1 MTFNLGFDGDFA
13 HRLNNFVTIMDK
25 MLYYGAKTAAV
36 VFALTMLVS
45 CSLLKFTL
53 STGEEPMPK
62 EEMNTRVMTRGFY
75 YELSND
81 IAETADSIA
90 KDAPMAVQVAATRW
104 KIRSTRVA
112 VTAAMQG
119 IPDVALADLWIL
131 CRRMNTRFGLAPDS
145 LLFFDRTPI
154 ARATAERLDHK
165 AEDLAREVLTPERF
179 ALMQRFVEVQSAENP
194 ATETDASNTTY
205 AWMQFL
211 KAEGVEPNYTT
222 GTVAEVLADVNDRVS
237 GQTQQ
242 ISNSLGWSKD
252 IIALQLQQDSMRHEI
267 GAQLDSL
274 ERNFNR
280 MVVVAE
286 HIPEI
291 SDKMM
296 QSVGDELSRF
306 VSSVDSSV
314 DNLFYETNRQR
325 NELQS
330 FITRERE
337 AMITDLRSSADEVVQ
352 NALDAVPGVV
362 GEVVFYVV
370 FGVLLL
376 LGVPFGLGFWLGGVR
391 QRARERREN
400 EKK

>member
-81 IAETADSIA
+81 IAEAADSIA

-179 ALMQRFVEVQSAENP
+179 ALMQRFVEAQSAENP

>member
-1 MTFNLGFDGDFA
+1 
-13 HRLNNFVTIMDK
+13 MDK

-81 IAETADSIA
+81 IAEAADSIA

-165 AEDLAREVLTPERF
+165 AEDLAREVLAPERF